1 MDPGGVQGHACEWAE
16 KVLEE
21 KQGNTPDK
29 LDFFMQEFR
38 TWSTWTVDKLL
49 VTGVAT
55 EFAGKAA
62 YEKESAELREMQ
74 HQMKWAQG

>member
-1 MDPGGVQGHACEWAE
+1 MPDACEWAE
-16 KVLEE
+16 EVLEE
-21 KQGNTPDK
+21 KQGN
-29 LDFFMQEFR
+29 MQEFR

-49 VTGVAT
+49 VTGAAT
-55 EFAGKAA
+55 GFAGKAT